1 MSISEIFYAQL
12 FKNSN
17 STLFFTI
24 ELTIIEKYLIPV
36 KRIVNLVFKFSTT
49 FTACQQ
55 ISNLL
60 TL

>member
-1 MSISEIFYAQL
+1 MPSYL
-12 FKNSN
+12 KNSK

-24 ELTIIEKYLIPV
+24 ELTIIEKYLIPMTRV
-36 KRIVNLVFKFSTT
+36 VNFVFKFSAT
-49 FTACQQ
+49 FTACQL